1 VLTKP
6 IATKKAVKLVL
17 CGNAAVGKT
26 SITMRYKEGVFKKVH
41 EPTLAGAY
49 QEKKVKTK
57 TGEEIQLNIWDTA
70 GDERFRSIMPLY
82 YRDAEIALLVFDLTD
97 PESFKGIDYWL
108 GELEE
113 KVKAEGM
120 LLCTHLAMKASSAT
134 RRTSPR
140 SAGSPRTRET
150 SKHPN
155 AKTASTT
162 RHPH

>member
-1 VLTKP
+1 MQKP
-6 IATKKAVKLVL
+6 TAAKKAVKLVL

-49 QEKKVKTK
+49 QEKKFKTK
-57 TGEEIQLNIWDTA
+57 SGDEIQLNIWDTA

-120 LLCTHLAMKASSAT
+120 LLCNSAPIQASSAT
-134 RRTSPR
+134 RRIWSRTGAFPR
-140 SAGSPRTRET
+140 RKASSRLPSARIAFIMRLRP
-150 SKHPN
+150 
-155 AKTASTT
+155 
-162 RHPH
+162 